1 MTLNDVS
8 LIGKKVLVGIIVT
21 IIPFIIIFGG
31 LWLGRKLLER
41 APKAKTSQIVQPQN
55 SHLS

>member
-31 LWLGRKLLER
+31 LWLGRKLLDN
-41 APKAKTSQIVQPQN
+41 APKAKTAQIVQPQN
-55 SHLS
+55 TNVS